1 MGESF
6 AKIALAALVVIAIYN
21 IVSSGNSA
29 NILTSGSGGA
39 AQVIHALEGK

>member
-1 MGESF
+1 MGASI
-6 AKIALAALVVIAIYN
+6 AKIVLAGLVVIAIYN

-29 NILTSGSGGA
+29 GIISKSSGGA